1 MKRKKNSA
9 AKKNIMQNQ
18 IKKYEILKN
27 GYILVNENTASA
39 SELTAGAL
47 QSEKGYQTYW

>member
-1 MKRKKNSA
+1 MNL
-9 AKKNIMQNQ
+9 
-18 IKKYEILKN
+18 KYEFEN

-47 QSEKGYQTYW
+47 QSEKGYQLIGKTTYGKENHN